1 MPMTLLG
8 LILTLCALGAGALI
22 SLQAPINAEAA
33 VRLGHPIAASTLSFC
48 VGAVALIA
56 ITSLFLRQGVNLAA
70 LKTMPIYILLSGGLL
85 GAMYVTASLVLA
97 PRIGVAALIALGI
110 TGQLI
115 AALLLDRFGLFGLI
129 ERDLSL
135 GRVGGALLVVA
146 GSLMVRYL

>member
-8 LILTLCALGAGALI
+8 LVLTLCALGAGALI

-33 VRLGHPIAASTLSFC
+33 VRLGNPIAASTLSFC
-48 VGAVALIA
+48 VGALALVA
-56 ITSLFLRQGVNLAA
+56 ITSLFLRQDVDLAA
-70 LKTMPIYILLSGGLL
+70 LKTMPLYILLSGGLL
-85 GAMYVTASLVLA
+85 GAMYVTASLMLA

-115 AALLLDRFGLFGLI
+115 AALLLDRFGMFGLL
-129 ERDLSL
+129 EREFSL

>member
-1 MPMTLLG
+1 MTLYG
-8 LILTLCALGAGALI
+8 LLLTVCAFGAGALI

-33 VRLGHPIAASTLSFC
+33 VRLGNPIAASTLSFF
-48 VGAVALIA
+48 VGTVALAA
-56 ITSLFLRQGVNLAA
+56 ITSLFLREEVNFGA
-70 LKTMPIYILLSGGLL
+70 LKTMPLHILLSGGLL
-85 GAMYVTASLVLA
+85 GAMYVTASLMLA

-115 AALLLDRFGLFGLI
+115 AALLLDRFGMFGLI
-129 ERDLSL
+129 ERELSL

>member
-1 MPMTLLG
+1 MTLLG

-70 LKTMPIYILLSGGLL
+70 LKTMPLYILLSGGLL